1 MSKAPKQRKA
11 QLHYQPYQFAASGGT
26 LYDVES
32 DHAVDFQDLPM
43 HLDPVLSG
51 FSSNL
56 SRNLWDDWNEND
68 ATSVNKFTGIGG
80 GDDGAGAMSIS
91 SATEDFSQANDL
103 AHQLQMQ
110 LNHQQQRQME
120 MQGLQSR
127 THVENGHSNM
137 GHAATFDPMN
147 FGHAD
152 AAAAAAA
159 MGMMPMSMQMG
170 AMNPLQMGALNQ
182 MGVPMG
188 PMGMSMGGAGLGMQ
202 MPMGVPMGPMGA
214 LQMASMGVPLAG
226 VQPSES
232 FSSLQNPAN
241 FENLMK
247 LNRQKRSL
255 SMPQDEKARAV
266 LKCFVCVGRML
277 ALLRK
282 RILELQVFR
291 DLDANPLGQE
301 LREILQLSEEQRLA
315 LQCHSSRVFAR
326 EVLEMVK
333 LFKVFAVLREKALQL
348 NVLSPSLERYFQEVC
363 SMDQLQRLLQWSE
376 LHRTTIEQSFEKDVG
391 GGEDSAMAMTD

>member
-11 QLHYQPYQFAASGGT
+11 QLHYQPYQFAPSGGT
-26 LYDVES
+26 LYDAES

-170 AMNPLQMGALNQ
+170 AMNPLQM
-182 MGVPMG
+182 
-188 PMGMSMGGAGLGMQ
+188 
-202 MPMGVPMGPMGA
+202 
-214 LQMASMGVPLAG
+214 
-226 VQPSES
+226 
-232 FSSLQNPAN
+232 
-241 FENLMK
+241 
-247 LNRQKRSL
+247 
-255 SMPQDEKARAV
+255 
-266 LKCFVCVGRML
+266 
-277 ALLRK
+277 
-282 RILELQVFR
+282 